1 MSQILSML
9 TLQQQLN
16 DATNGTCWED
26 GITKQGKPIDWRR
39 CIYLEC
45 AELVESYPWKHWK
58 NIDATADTE
67 NIKIEVVDIWHFVM
81 SEILRLNTNN
91 QKLSLEELAYKISS
105 LPNFN
110 MLKEPANDISDRHF
124 DQIAN
129 IEKFIKSVFIDES
142 LEDMAS
148 LYFEVVLQSGL
159 NLDSLYQLY
168 IGKNILNQFRQDHG
182 YKDGSYIKVWN
193 GKEDNVVMQNLL
205 ADNPSI
211 TPNELY
217 EALKT
222 QYPKQ

>member
-16 DATNGTCWED
+16 DATNGIGWEM

-45 AELVESYPWKHWK
+45 AELVDSYPWKHWK
-58 NIDATADTE
+58 NIDAAADTE

-81 SEILRLNTNN
+81 SEILRLNANS
-91 QKLSLEELAYKISS
+91 QKFSLEELA
-105 LPNFN
+105 
-110 MLKEPANDISDRHF
+110 
-124 DQIAN
+124 DQISAISN
-129 IEKFIKSVFIDES
+129 FSVLKQSSKEIDDKYFEQIATIEKFIKSIFADED
-142 LEDMAS
+142 LENMAN
-148 LYFEVVLQSGL
+148 LYFEVVAQSGL

-205 ADNPSI
+205 AANPSI
-211 TPNELY
+211 SPSELY
-217 EALKT
+217 DALKAE
-222 QYPKQ
+222 YPKA